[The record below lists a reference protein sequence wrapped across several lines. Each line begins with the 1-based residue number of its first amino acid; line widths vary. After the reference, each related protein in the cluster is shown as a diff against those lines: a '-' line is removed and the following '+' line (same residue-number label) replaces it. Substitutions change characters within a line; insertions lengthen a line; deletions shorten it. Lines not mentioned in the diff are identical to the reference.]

1 MGSGIKS
8 KAGSSSTSSSKGVA
22 IGKRAK
28 ISSAQKNMLV
38 AVGATSMLL
47 GVTIVGVIYLTKKI
61 SFNSVIVSEN
71 DAVIKD
77 LKTTQDN
84 LVRLSTAVSDL
95 ASNEKLESV
104 ALERD
109 KVKCDAETL
118 KKIMSEDGYSLDN
131 IEMVRTCS
139 ALRVVADTL
148 PSTENHDASNSS
160 INWLVIRDDHS
171 IKLEGISN
179 ASSYGGFSV
188 ASSDGQTLNLKALGT
203 SISIKDSATKVNRAI
218 SSIESSIRNF
228 DIESANISW
237 SGYDR
242 GADNSEIEF
251 GATYRS
257 YYSDKVGLQKN
268 SKVICADKTSKKC
281 ASKTGGS
288 TSK

>member
-28 ISSAQKNMLV
+28 ISSAQKNMLI

-77 LKTTQDN
+77 LKKTQDN

-118 KKIMSEDGYSLDN
+118 KKIMSEDGYNLDN

-160 INWLVIRDDHS
+160 INWLIIRDDHS
-171 IKLEGISN
+171 IQLEGISN
-179 ASSYGGFSV
+179 ASSYSSGFSN
-188 ASSDGQTLNLKALGT
+188 ASTGGEALNLKALGT
-203 SISIKDSATKVNRAI
+203 SISIEDSATKVNRAI

-228 DIESANISW
+228 DIESASISW

-242 GADNSEIEF
+242 GADNSSIEF

-257 YYSDKVGLQKN
+257 YYSDKVGLQRN

-281 ASKTGGS
+281 VKAGGNISK
-288 TSK
+288 